1 MARLDYF
8 ETLGVSRDASDEAIK
23 KAYRKLALQY
33 HPDRNPDSKAADEKI
48 REINAAY
55 EVIGDPERRKTYERL
70 LVGIEV
76 KEDEAPD
83 PAVILE
89 QMEQKLHDEG
99 RKEVFGVLIKNVKR
113 IKAELAVIR
122 ERTVAIKG
130 YDVFMGKVV
139 GERAADVMHEFVT
152 EEMESRKKRLLDV
165 ALQMMISQRVVPSND
180 EGRIQEVRQLF
191 EKTFQR
197 GRASGFSAALEL
209 FYKRR

>member
-8 ETLGVSRDASDEAIK
+8 ETLGVSRDASDVAIK

-33 HPDRNPDSKAADEKI
+33 HPDRNPDSKAAEEKI

-70 LVGIEV
+70 LFGIEI

-122 ERTVAIKG
+122 ERTVTIKG
-130 YDVFMGKVV
+130 YDVFMEKVV
-139 GERAADVMHEFVT
+139 RERAADVMHEFMT

>member
-130 YDVFMGKVV
+130 YDVFMEKVV

-165 ALQMMISQRVVPSND
+165 ALQMMISQQVVPSND
-180 EGRIQEVRQLF
+180 ERQIHELSQLF

-209 FYKRR
+209 FYERR

>member
-8 ETLGVSRDASDEAIK
+8 ETLGVSRDASDVAIK

-33 HPDRNPDSKAADEKI
+33 HPDRNPDSKAAEEKI

-70 LVGIEV
+70 LFGIEI

-89 QMEQKLHDEG
+89 QMDQKLHDEG
-99 RKEVFGVLIKNVKR
+99 RKEVFWVLFKNVKR

-122 ERTVAIKG
+122 ERTVTITG
-130 YDVFMGKVV
+130 YDVFMEKVV
-139 GERAADVMHEFVT
+139 RERAADVMHEFMT

>member
-165 ALQMMISQRVVPSND
+165 ALQMMISQQVVPSND
-180 EGRIQEVRQLF
+180 ERRIHELSQLF

-209 FYKRR
+209 FYERR

>member
-8 ETLGVSRDASDEAIK
+8 ETLGVSRDASDETIK

-33 HPDRNPDSKAADEKI
+33 HPDRNPDSKAAEEKI
-48 REINAAY
+48 REINSAY

-70 LVGIEV
+70 LFGIEF

-130 YDVFMGKVV
+130 YDVFMEKVV

-165 ALQMMISQRVVPSND
+165 ALQMMISQQVVPSND
-180 EGRIQEVRQLF
+180 ERRIQELSQRF

-197 GRASGFSAALEL
+197 GRANGFSAALEL
-209 FYKRR
+209 FYERR

>member
-70 LVGIEV
+70 LVGIEI

-130 YDVFMGKVV
+130 YDVFMEKVV

-180 EGRIQEVRQLF
+180 EQRIQEVRQLF

-209 FYKRR
+209 FYERR

>member
-8 ETLGVSRDASDEAIK
+8 ETLGVSRDASDVAIK

-33 HPDRNPDSKAADEKI
+33 HPDRNPDSKTAEEKI

-70 LVGIEV
+70 LFGIEI

-89 QMEQKLHDEG
+89 QMDQKLHDEG

-122 ERTVAIKG
+122 ERTVTIKG
-130 YDVFMGKVV
+130 YDVFMEKVV
-139 GERAADVMHEFVT
+139 RERAADVMHEFMT
-152 EEMESRKKRLLDV
+152 EEMESREKRLLDV

>member
-8 ETLGVSRDASDEAIK
+8 ETLGVSRDASDVAIK

-33 HPDRNPDSKAADEKI
+33 HPDRNPDSKAAEEKI

-70 LVGIEV
+70 LFGIEI

-122 ERTVAIKG
+122 ERTVTIKG
-130 YDVFMGKVV
+130 YDVFMEKVV
-139 GERAADVMHEFVT
+139 RERAADVMHEFMT

-209 FYKRR
+209 FYERR

>member
-8 ETLGVSRDASDEAIK
+8 ETLGVSRDASDVAIK

-33 HPDRNPDSKAADEKI
+33 HPDRNPDSKAAEEKI

-70 LVGIEV
+70 LFGIEI

-83 PAVILE
+83 PAVIRE
-89 QMEQKLHDEG
+89 QMDQKLHDEG

-122 ERTVAIKG
+122 ERTVTIKG
-130 YDVFMGKVV
+130 YDVFMEKVV
-139 GERAADVMHEFVT
+139 RERAADVMHEFMT

>member
-8 ETLGVSRDASDEAIK
+8 ETLGVSRDASDVAIK

-33 HPDRNPDSKAADEKI
+33 HPDRNPDSKTAEEKI

-70 LVGIEV
+70 LFGIEI

-130 YDVFMGKVV
+130 YDVFMEKVV
-139 GERAADVMHEFVT
+139 RERAADVMHEFVT

-180 EGRIQEVRQLF
+180 ERRIQEVSQLF

-209 FYKRR
+209 FYERR

>member
-8 ETLGVSRDASDEAIK
+8 ETLGVSRDASDVAIK

-33 HPDRNPDSKAADEKI
+33 HPDRNPDSKTAEEKI

-70 LVGIEV
+70 LFGIEI

-89 QMEQKLHDEG
+89 QMDQKLHDEG

-122 ERTVAIKG
+122 ERTVTIKG
-130 YDVFMGKVV
+130 YDVFMEKVV
-139 GERAADVMHEFVT
+139 RERAADVMHEFMT

>member
-130 YDVFMGKVV
+130 YDVFMEKVV

-165 ALQMMISQRVVPSND
+165 ALQMMISQQVVPSND
-180 EGRIQEVRQLF
+180 ERRIHELSQLF

-209 FYKRR
+209 FYERR

>member
-70 LVGIEV
+70 LFGIEI

-130 YDVFMGKVV
+130 YDVFMEKVV
-139 GERAADVMHEFVT
+139 RERAADVMHEFVT

-165 ALQMMISQRVVPSND
+165 ALQMMISQQVVPSND
-180 EGRIQEVRQLF
+180 ERRIHELSQLF

-209 FYKRR
+209 FYERR

>member
-130 YDVFMGKVV
+130 YDVFMEKVV

-209 FYKRR
+209 FYERR

>member
-8 ETLGVSRDASDEAIK
+8 ETLGVSRDASDVAIK

-33 HPDRNPDSKAADEKI
+33 HPDRNPDSKAAEEKI

-55 EVIGDPERRKTYERL
+55 EGIGDPERRKTYERL
-70 LVGIEV
+70 LFGIEI

-83 PAVILE
+83 PAVIRE
-89 QMEQKLHDEG
+89 QMDQKLHDEG

-122 ERTVAIKG
+122 ERTVTIKG
-130 YDVFMGKVV
+130 YDVFMEKVV
-139 GERAADVMHEFVT
+139 RERAADVMHEFMT

>member
-8 ETLGVSRDASDEAIK
+8 ETLGVSRDASDVAIK

-33 HPDRNPDSKAADEKI
+33 HPDRNPDSKAAEEKI

-70 LVGIEV
+70 LFGIEI

-130 YDVFMGKVV
+130 YDVFMEKVV
-139 GERAADVMHEFVT
+139 RERAADVMHEFVT

-180 EGRIQEVRQLF
+180 ERRIQEVSQLF

-209 FYKRR
+209 FYERR

>member
-8 ETLGVSRDASDEAIK
+8 ETLGVSRDASDVAIK

-33 HPDRNPDSKAADEKI
+33 HPDRNPDSKTAEEKI

-70 LVGIEV
+70 LFGIEI
-76 KEDEAPD
+76 KEDETPD

-99 RKEVFGVLIKNVKR
+99 RKEVFGMLIKNVKR

-122 ERTVAIKG
+122 ERTVTIKG
-130 YDVFMGKVV
+130 YDVFMEKVV
-139 GERAADVMHEFVT
+139 RERAADVMHEFVT

-180 EGRIQEVRQLF
+180 ERRIQEVSQLF

-209 FYKRR
+209 FYERR

>member
-70 LVGIEV
+70 LFGIEI

-89 QMEQKLHDEG
+89 QMDQKLHDEG

-122 ERTVAIKG
+122 ERTVTIKG
-130 YDVFMGKVV
+130 YDVFMEKVV
-139 GERAADVMHEFVT
+139 RERAADVMHEFMT

>member
-70 LVGIEV
+70 LVGIEF

-130 YDVFMGKVV
+130 YDVFMEKVV
-139 GERAADVMHEFVT
+139 RERAADVMHEFVT

-180 EGRIQEVRQLF
+180 KRQIHELSQLF

-209 FYKRR
+209 FYERR

>member
-70 LVGIEV
+70 LFGIEI

-89 QMEQKLHDEG
+89 QMDQKLHDEG

-130 YDVFMGKVV
+130 YDVFMEKVV
-139 GERAADVMHEFVT
+139 RERAADVMHEFVT

>member
-8 ETLGVSRDASDEAIK
+8 ETLGVSRDASDVAIK

-130 YDVFMGKVV
+130 YDVFMEKVV

-180 EGRIQEVRQLF
+180 EQRIQEVSQLF

-209 FYKRR
+209 FYERR